1 MPATKFSE
9 PIEDSVSKVDDA
21 IAVGEDLNFQRRW
34 WRFEREIWVAFAL
47 ILVADMLGVFGRGYL
62 SKAELHAPDKT
73 LDVKYERVERA
84 STPSIMTI
92 SFRSRSHPE

>member
-34 WRFEREIWVAFAL
+34 WRFERAIWVAFAL
-47 ILVADMLGVFGRGYL
+47 ILVAR
-62 SKAELHAPDKT
+62 HARR
-73 LDVKYERVERA
+73 LVESGAPRA
-84 STPSIMTI
+84 
-92 SFRSRSHPE
+92 